1 MKHHLRIFSILLFF
15 LLLFYGNLYS
25 QKYTAGDSTFEAYMD
40 DAWDEIR
47 QSDFSDSVQNV
58 YADEFYTYYLNN
70 PDSKTGERAISQ
82 AFMMWGNTGA
92 AEKTDEAM
100 SHVDYN
106 SGIWSKFIQYVSN
119 SYYKS
124 EQRTQQDY
132 INLLQ
137 KLDDKLSHPK
147 SRSAV
152 LWMLSKHYHSDNKP
166 EKVKKITREIIELNA
181 VEFHVEQARGL
192 LYEIE
197 SLSVGQK
204 APNFRVQTVKGD
216 SIALSDYRGKI
227 VLLDFWATWCGP
239 CLPEIPHLKSIQ
251 ANHSE
256 KELQIIGIALEDDPG
271 KLIKFLTEKQMNW
284 PHVLQSGRWND
295 ELSELYNI
303 TGIPQTY
310 IIDRNGTI
318 AAKELRKKELE
329 KEIAKLIAK

>member
-1 MKHHLRIFSILLFF
+1 
-15 LLLFYGNLYS
+15 
-25 QKYTAGDSTFEAYMD
+25 MD
-40 DAWDEIR
+40 NAWDEISQANSR
-47 QSDFSDSVQNV
+47 DSLQNV
-58 YADEFYTYYLNN
+58 YADKFYTYYLNN
-70 PDSKTGERAISQ
+70 PDSETGEKAISQ
-82 AFMMWGNTGA
+82 AFMMWSNTGA

-100 SHVDYN
+100 SHLDYD
-106 SGIWSKFIQYVSN
+106 SGIWSKFIQFVSN
-119 SYYKS
+119 TYYKS

-137 KLDDKLSHPK
+137 KLDDKLSHPESK
-147 SRSAV
+147 SAV
-152 LWMLSKHYHSDNKP
+152 LWMLSKHYHNENQP
-166 EKVKKITREIIELNA
+166 WKVKKIARETIELNA

-204 APNFRVQTVKGD
+204 APNFRARTVKGD

-251 ANHSE
+251 AKHPE

-271 KLIKFLTEKQMNW
+271 KLMKFLAEKEMNW
-284 PHVLQSGRWND
+284 PHVLQSGRWKD
-295 ELSELYNI
+295 ELSGLFNI

-318 AAKELRKKELE
+318 AAKELRGQELE
-329 KEIAKLIAK
+329 KEIAKIIGK